1 MKMISVQ
8 DFWFVIKCELLWIQV
23 NNHVSIFIHANK
35 DVQGYNNATHCH
47 WWRIVDGVRN
57 KN

>member
-23 NNHVSIFIHANK
+23 NNPVSIFIHANK
-35 DVQGYNNATHCH
+35 DVQGYNDVTHRH

>member
-1 MKMISVQ
+1 MISVQ
-8 DFWFVIKCELLWIQV
+8 EFWFVIKCELLWIQV

-35 DVQGYNNATHCH
+35 DVQGYNDVIHRH